1 MCELLPAGQA
11 GGPGGQYSGTAGRIP
26 EISEYAVQYVLRL
39 WNQYLLQ
46 QKVSRY
52 ASTVLV
58 FVFALPTNF
67 CFTTDDKLYS

>member
-26 EISEYAVQYVLRL
+26 EISEYGVQYVLRL
-39 WNQYLLQ
+39 WNQSLLQ

-52 ASTVLV
+52 AIVVLIIC
-58 FVFALPTNF
+58 FALSTNF
-67 CFTTDDKLYS
+67 CFTTDEKLYS

>member
-26 EISEYAVQYVLRL
+26 EISEYDVQYVLRL
-39 WNQYLLQ
+39 WNQLLLQ

-52 ASTVLV
+52 ASTALIL
-58 FVFALPTNF
+58 VFALPT
-67 CFTTDDKLYS
+67 SI

>member
-26 EISEYAVQYVLRL
+26 EISEYGVQYVLRL

-52 ASTVLV
+52 ANTVLV
-58 FVFALPTNF
+58 LVFALPTNF
-67 CFTTDDKLYS
+67 CFTSDDKLYP

>member
-1 MCELLPAGQA
+1 MGELLPAGQA

-58 FVFALPTNF
+58 LVFALFTNIWF
-67 CFTTDDKLYS
+67 ATVDQLYS